1 MSATLTI
8 DLPEDVRATLGK
20 AAREDGVSENIF
32 ALQALEDYLRLRRF
46 KKPVAGAATDA
57 NIDSLRRTMDRM
69 SRTAKR
75 NGLTQE
81 ILDDILSEN

>member
-8 DLPEDVRATLGK
+8 DLPEDVRTTLSK

-32 ALQALEDYLRLRRF
+32 AVQALEDYLRLRRF
-46 KKPVAGAATDA
+46 TKPVAGAVRDA
-57 NIDSLRRTMDRM
+57 SIDSLRKTMDRM

-81 ILDDILSEN
+81 ILDDILNEN